1 MVRKRLSMHPGA
13 RPRKTHPLRAAVRD
27 SRAPDTITSSDPS
40 EDPVRL
46 IDRDLKLLALANV
59 LYATGL
65 GLYMQ
70 LLFVYALQLGASRFT
85 IGLLNAIMIATITV
99 INLPGAWAA
108 TRFRLKRVLV
118 VAWWLLVPT
127 ALSFYFAPS
136 WQWLIPGLILFGL
149 TYANNPA
156 FKAYVYL
163 KSEPSSVGASM
174 AFVFGSYS
182 AGLVVAPLLGGWIAA
197 EAGMRTV
204 FLISTVVFA
213 LSASSVSFLHD
224 TPHHPSTGEW
234 RAADLRHNRL
244 FRGHVAYFFV
254 GFLAIFIA
262 QPFINPYLAQV
273 HDQGYAALG
282 LYSSLVALGSIGA
295 VQLSGRLTDRWGA
308 RAGATS
314 VLALILLGSLLL
326 LVGASPG
333 TWAVAMV
340 CCGAFD
346 TFRYI
351 PTMIL
356 PDSFGHMPLPWGY
369 AIFDTVTGVPMIC
382 GAALGGLLYRASF
395 GLPFKVAIVI
405 AAGLLVLTLLKG
417 PATGRPLPQQ
427 AD

>member
-1 MVRKRLSMHPGA
+1 MHPGA
-13 RPRKTHPLRAAVRD
+13 GARKAHSGAARHA
-27 SRAPDTITSSDPS
+27 SPSAPDRITAPDPS
-40 EDPVRL
+40 EGPVQR
-46 IDRDLKLLALANV
+46 IDRDLKLLAVANV

-85 IGLLNAIMIATITV
+85 IGLLNAILIATITV

-118 VAWWLLVPT
+118 AAWWLLVPT

-156 FKAYVYL
+156 FKAYIYL

-174 AFVFGSYS
+174 AFVFGAYS
-182 AGLVVAPLLGGWIAA
+182 AGLIVAPLLGGWIAA
-197 EAGMRTV
+197 QAGMRTV
-204 FLISTVVFA
+204 FLISTLVYA
-213 LSASSVSFLHD
+213 LSATLVSFLRD
-224 TPHHPSTGEW
+224 TPHHPPTGEW
-234 RAADLRHNRL
+234 RLADLRRNRL
-244 FRGHVAYFFV
+244 FRGHVAFFFV
-254 GFLAIFIA
+254 GFVAIFVA

-282 LYSSLVALGSIGA
+282 LYSSLAALGSIAA

-308 RAGATS
+308 RAGAAS
-314 VLALILLGSLLL
+314 VLALMLLGSLAL

-333 TWAVAMV
+333 MWAVAVV

-369 AIFDTVTGVPMIC
+369 AVFDTVTGVPMIC
-382 GAALGGLLYRASF
+382 GAALGGLLYRTAF